1 MCFTLS
7 PDDLGAAVDLV
18 QRDQRHR
25 RQNYQELQHVEQQEK
40 VSKQI
45 FESVFSGVKVASTS
59 LRQLKN

>member
-45 FESVFSGVKVASTS
+45 FEFQFQLVS
-59 LRQLKN
+59 LRFGCTS

>member
-18 QRDQRHR
+18 QRDHSHR

-45 FESVFSGVKVASTS
+45 FEFQFQLVS
-59 LRQLKN
+59 LRFGCTS